1 MSVALA
7 NTDEVTLR
15 KFLVY
20 SAFLHGALALAIG
33 ISAWYQYRGNE
44 WNSVGGNLGNDV
56 KVNLVPSAG
65 IPMPKPDMT
74 TDSHAVDP
82 TKGLYKEE
90 PKAPEIPEIPKD
102 ALEIPKFKDD
112 QPAKPKPVIHP
123 DKEFKDEPRK
133 KATTHPSKVFED
145 LRPTPSNAVHTGQ
158 GGNPDVLTGYGNTPG
173 AATSGMKIQGQGGG
187 DFATRDGWYVEAV
200 RRKIGSNWNLFEIDP
215 AVRSARRARSVMTFT
230 INRDGS
236 VKNIRMELSSGN
248 QSMDI
253 SVQRALA
260 SASPMP
266 PLPNDYS
273 GSYVNVDFD
282 FDLSMTK

>member
-20 SAFLHGALALAIG
+20 SAFLHGALAIAIG
-33 ISAWYQYRGNE
+33 LSAWYQYRGNQ
-44 WNSVGGNLGNDV
+44 WSSTGGNLGNDV

-90 PKAPEIPEIPKD
+90 PKAPDVAEIPKD
-102 ALEIPKFKDD
+102 ALEIPKFKEE
-112 QPAKPKPVIHP
+112 QPAKPKPIVHP

-133 KATTHPSKVFED
+133 KPVVHPSKVFED

-158 GGNPDVLTGYGNTPG
+158 GGNPDVLTGYGSTPG
-173 AATSGMKIQGQGGG
+173 AATSGMKVQGQGGG
-187 DFATRDGWYVEAV
+187 DFATRYGWYVEAV

-236 VKNIRMELSSGN
+236 VKNIRMETSSGN

-260 SASPMP
+260 NASPMP